1 MKKFFILLCS
11 ILLCSGCSVTLQ
23 NAILGHDFAK
33 DNIDKRLKEEDY
45 RFVRMV
51 TGEASASYVLWIG
64 GLSERAKNIFSY
76 SYQDMVKKANLKPN
90 QAIINVTAEKRVNL
104 FFYPFFAKQVV
115 HTTGAIVEFGE
126 QKEVV
131 SVTAKPVEIAKP
143 IVEKEKTYKLGDLYV
158 NGDKKGIV
166 ISVTED
172 GKHGKIISLNQG
184 KDIRWS
190 ITQERLGCDNYDDG
204 KSNCQF
210 IVNLKNY
217 PAMGW
222 CINKGWYLPSSN
234 EMQIIYKH
242 LDLINTSLKKN
253 GGDKISPF
261 TQYWTSTEKDSRQAI
276 AVQSTYYSFTD
287 KTSVLRVVAMSDF

>member
-1 MKKFFILLCS
+1 MKRLFIILCAA
-11 ILLCSGCSVTLQ
+11 LTCGGCSVTFQ
-23 NAILGHDFAK
+23 NAIISHDFAK

-45 RFVRMV
+45 RFVKMV
-51 TGEASASYVLWIG
+51 TGEASATYVFTIG
-64 GLSERAKNIFSY
+64 GLSERAKNIFKSSY
-76 SYQDMVKKANLKPN
+76 EDMVNNANLRPN
-90 QAIINVTAEKRVNL
+90 QAIINVTAEKRANL

-131 SVTAKPVEIAKP
+131 SVTANPVEITKP

-190 ITQERLGCDNYDDG
+190 ITQERLNCNNYDDG

-222 CINKGWYLPSSN
+222 CINKGWYLPSLN
-234 EMQIIYKH
+234 EMQIIYKY

-261 TQYWTSTEKDSRQAI
+261 TQYWTSTEKDSRHAI
-276 AVQSTYYSFTD
+276 AIQSTYYSFTD
-287 KTSVLRVVAMSDF
+287 KTLGLRVVAMSDF